1 MERLVDLLIKQKI
14 TISAMESITG
24 GLFTARL
31 TDYSGVS
38 SILLG
43 TLVTYTDQIK
53 VNLGKVDESIIKRHG
68 AISQQTAQAMA
79 INCQKLFKSRIA
91 VSFTGNAGPL
101 TQEDKPVGLVFSA
114 IVYDQSLYE
123 FEDQLNGSRF
133 KIRNDIINLTV
144 ERLLVILG
152 KE

>member
-31 TDYSGVS
+31 TEYSGVS

-53 VNLGKVDESIIKRHG
+53 VDLGKVDESVIKRHG